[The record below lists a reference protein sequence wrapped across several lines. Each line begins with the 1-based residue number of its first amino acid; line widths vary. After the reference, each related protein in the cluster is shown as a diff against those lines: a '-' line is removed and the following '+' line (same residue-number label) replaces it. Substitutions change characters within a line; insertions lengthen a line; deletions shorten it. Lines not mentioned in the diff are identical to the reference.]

1 MVEETANQPTNPA
14 DEEYE
19 YEYIELA
26 EGEELPEGAEYEYE
40 YVEVP
45 ADEAAAVVSGN
56 GADLSSGEK
65 MTATAEADV
74 PAVEISSDTGAEE
87 DIPQFFR
94 EDAAQ
99 ENAPVEP
106 HVVYEPVSAADES
119 GEIIEDLVLKSVCRE
134 KMPEKKFPS
143 RILRRTQQQF
153 LRRKKKRQRQFRLMM
168 IF

>member
-1 MVEETANQPTNPA
+1 MVEETANQPTKPA

-87 DIPQFFR
+87 DIRQFFR
-94 EDAAQ
+94 
-99 ENAPVEP
+99 
-106 HVVYEPVSAADES
+106 
-119 GEIIEDLVLKSVCRE
+119 
-134 KMPEKKFPS
+134 
-143 RILRRTQQQF
+143 
-153 LRRKKKRQRQFRLMM
+153 
-168 IF
+168 

>member
-26 EGEELPEGAEYEYE
+26 EGEELPEGAEYE
-40 YVEVP
+40 VP
-45 ADEAAAVVSGN
+45 VDEAAAVVSGN

-119 GEIIEDLVLKSVCRE
+119 GEIIEEPRFE
-134 KMPEKKFPS
+134 
-143 RILRRTQQQF
+143 IG
-153 LRRKKKRQRQFRLMM
+153 
-168 IF
+168 